1 MIERINH
8 PETQMQLR
16 QGVVAVFEHNER
28 IFGIGQLRENDHKF
42 EVALDNQSQPAF
54 FGYLKEQGVGF
65 LGGGVKP
72 QEELT
77 MALKREIQTE
87 LVALGFSDQSVID
100 RVADLVPEQ
109 LIEIQDFR
117 ILQASQPKAQ
127 DAAQIR
133 ALFKVHFAKIVL
145 DDELFRIL
153 EPYLVDLMKTNQNM
167 LRPLAQAWLAFFLGS
182 EQGKQIHHYTGDG
195 HHQQQYG
202 ENQTKVVMQIS
213 YQP

>member
-8 PETQMQLR
+8 PENHLQLR
-16 QGVVAVFEHNER
+16 QGIIAIFEHNKCV
-28 IFGIGQLRENDHKF
+28 FGIGQLRENDHKF
-42 EVALDNQSQPAF
+42 EIALDNQLQPAF

-133 ALFKVHFAKIVL
+133 ALFK
-145 DDELFRIL
+145 L

-182 EQGKQIHHYTGDG
+182 EQGEQIHHYTGDG
-195 HHQQQYG
+195 HHQQQYCK
-202 ENQTKVVMQIS
+202 NQAKVVVPVS
-213 YQP
+213 YQT